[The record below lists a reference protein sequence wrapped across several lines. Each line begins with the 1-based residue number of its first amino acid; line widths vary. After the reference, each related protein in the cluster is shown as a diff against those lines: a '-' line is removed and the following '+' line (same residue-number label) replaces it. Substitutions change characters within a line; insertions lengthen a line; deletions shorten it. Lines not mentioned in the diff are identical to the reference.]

1 MKRFGFTLT
10 EMVVAVA
17 VLAIVIVAAG
27 KMFQAAGT
35 VVGVGLATADILQES
50 AAIERQI
57 RGDFERL
64 SREGFLAIRCV
75 AVPNDVNGPG
85 ALLDP
90 ALEPGAVIRADQLVF
105 FTHGA
110 HSIQTLRVGSGADR
124 RAEGSMTRVYLGP
137 AFQVPAGP
145 PVALVGAAADVV
157 WAIDP
162 EVLADEPLVPWSTG
176 PRRLQR
182 VRFQRN
188 ATDPPGDYVIDGDH
202 GVVDATQPRVG
213 RWLLA
218 RQAVVL
224 ADDGGSPA
232 VFLFRL
238 GRGGFRSTSS
248 IGDEVIR
255 NGRVD
260 VAAGGLDDIRADV
273 IGGGGDGG
281 GGALAPWSDQRSAIA
296 DLLFYPRAERVAPG
310 MHRVDQTLTSQVL
323 AGACSSLVID
333 WTWSDGVGE
342 AVNAAGQRFRGLS
355 IDSDRPHP
363 WFGLDPAG
371 PPGQGRGVRTVAQYV
386 AGLEWDLR
394 PQTIEPGGIE
404 QLANTLTTDA
414 GRAIQRTGAVVY
426 EAIFGYNQHTP
437 LDPATGAPW
446 PGGPDAT
453 VTYTPWPS
461 ALRITMTLRDPASR
475 LVMGRQV
482 QFVVHLD

>member
-1 MKRFGFTLT
+1 MKRLGFTLT
-10 EMVVAVA
+10 ELVVTVA
-17 VLAIVIVAAG
+17 VLAVVIVAAG
-27 KMFQAAGT
+27 RMFHAVDN
-35 VVGVGLATADILQES
+35 VVGVGLATADILQE
-50 AAIERQI
+50 AAAVERQI
-57 RGDFERL
+57 RGDFARL

-90 ALEPGAVIRADQLVF
+90 ALEPHAVIRADQLMF

-124 RAEGSMTRVYLGP
+124 KAQGVATRVLYGH

-145 PVALVGAAADVV
+145 PVERAEADDDVV

-176 PRRLQR
+176 PRRMQR

-188 ATDPPGDYVIDGDH
+188 ATDLPGDYVIDGDH
-202 GVVDATQPRVG
+202 VVVDATQPRAG

-248 IGDEVIR
+248 IGDDAIR

-260 VAAGGLDDIRADV
+260 VAAGGLDDIRAAV
-273 IGGGGDGG
+273 VGAGGGGG
-281 GGALAPWSDQRSAIA
+281 GGAPVPWLDQRSAIA

-310 MHRVDQTLTSQVL
+310 PHRVDLALTSHVL
-323 AGACSSLVID
+323 AGACRSVVID

-342 AVNAAGQRFRGLS
+342 AVNNAGGRFLGLRV
-355 IDSDRPHP
+355 DADGPQP

-371 PPGQGRGVRTVAQYV
+371 PPGRGRGVRTLSQYV
-386 AGLEWDLR
+386 AGLASDER
-394 PQTIEPGGIE
+394 PQTIEPCQIE

-414 GRAIQRTGAVVY
+414 GRAIQRAGSIVY
-426 EAIFGYNQHTP
+426 EAIFGYNQHLP
-437 LDPATGAPW
+437 LDPGTGAPW
-446 PGGPDAT
+446 AGGPDAR
-453 VTYTPWPS
+453 VAYTPWPS
-461 ALRITMTLRDPASR
+461 ALRITLNLRDPAAR
-475 LVMGRQV
+475 AVAGREV
-482 QFVVHLD
+482 QFVLYLD